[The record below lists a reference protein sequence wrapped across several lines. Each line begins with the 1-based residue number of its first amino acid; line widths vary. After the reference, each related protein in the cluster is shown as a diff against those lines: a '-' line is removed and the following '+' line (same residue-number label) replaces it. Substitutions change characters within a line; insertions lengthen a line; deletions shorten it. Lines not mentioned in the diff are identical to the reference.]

1 MTLVFDDAQCEAIDH
16 QHGPMLVLAGA
27 GTGKTLVLVERMARL
42 IRSGAA
48 QAKEVLALTYTD
60 NAAKEMRQRVA
71 ARLKGIPEGELHAA
85 TFHAYC
91 FNLLNRRNKSF
102 HPLASEDL
110 WIYLRRRIAA
120 LPLRNFIRVA
130 NLGEFLH
137 ELLKFFD
144 RCHDEL
150 ISPDDYDRYLDKVRG
165 GALPAPRVAKSSA
178 PPLAHEEVLERCEEI
193 AQTFRKVEEMLEA
206 DGLGTFGHMISRA
219 VQLLRSD
226 PALLDLERRRASYI
240 LVDEFQDANSAQIAL
255 TQLLAGY
262 QANVFAVGDPDQAIY
277 RFRGASSAAFE
288 EFLRISPNA
297 CRVNL
302 NRNHRSTP
310 AILAGAHALIE
321 RNPSENRQPLVS
333 ARAEQA
339 LAEGREFRYQRVEA
353 ALWTARE
360 AEAADVAEGIHKLSR
375 SSRFR
380 YSDCAVLYR
389 QHIHRTELVRELA
402 ERGIPFAVVGLDA
415 LAAPEVRDLLA
426 CLRLVISPHDSTS
439 LFRLSPKPEF
449 MLDPAPLHEELRSR
463 RTSSLHDVI
472 QRFDGGRALLRK
484 LDELIALTQAGGM
497 NTLAALDL
505 AAKLFA
511 IQVSAPM
518 RALRDFVAQWE
529 KKPLTKN
536 PEIASFLDYLALF
549 RESGGAITVPVD
561 EHDDAV
567 QLMTA
572 HSAKGLEFRHV
583 FILRANSGSFPNSYR
598 EALFE
603 FPAHLR
609 SSACSDLDS
618 KAQHQQEERRLFYV
632 AMTRARDT
640 LAIYAKP
647 GKGQRDPLPAGY
659 LRELL
664 RDRALSPSLRTRSV
678 SPLQLEMEASVEPAS
693 PVTEW
698 LHSALS
704 PLPATLEL
712 SATAVERYQRCPLQ
726 FKIEREWRLPPK
738 PTAALQFGGAIHTA
752 LKLFGDG
759 VLANRTVTVAE
770 LMQSF
775 HQVFDAAQIEDR
787 LQRRLYEQ
795 QAERQ
800 LRAFHQ
806 THSSVVPEVICTERS
821 FVHAVAGIKIRGRM
835 DRLDRVAPDTVAVV
849 DYKTGS
855 PRSQEDADESL
866 QLSLYA
872 LGVRAEL
879 RLNPEKLIFYNLET
893 GTEVLTVRTDQQ
905 LREAV
910 DLVANVASNIAA
922 GNFEPKPGYHCRW
935 CAYREICPTQEE
947 RLYSIQP
954 AAAVAGKVN

>member
-1 MTLVFDDAQCEAIDH
+1 MTLVLDHAQRDAIDH

-42 IRSGAA
+42 IHSGAA
-48 QAKEVLALTYTD
+48 QPNEVLALTYTD
-60 NAAKEMRQRVA
+60 NAAAEMRHRVA
-71 ARLKGIPEGELHAA
+71 QRLKGILAGELQTA

-91 FNLLNRRNKSF
+91 FDLLKRAGRSF
-102 HPLASEDL
+102 HPLATEDL
-110 WIYLRRRIAA
+110 WIYLRRRIAE
-120 LPLRNFIRVA
+120 LPLRNFIKAA
-130 NLGEFLH
+130 NLSEFLH
-137 ELLKFFD
+137 DLLRFFD

-150 ISPDDYDRYLDKVRG
+150 TSPDDYDHYLDQVCR
-165 GALPAPRVAKSSA
+165 GALPAPRVTKSSA
-178 PPLAHEEVLERCEEI
+178 PPLADEEVLERCREI

-206 DGLGTFGHMISRA
+206 DGLGTFGHMIVRA

-226 PALLDLERRRASYI
+226 AVLLARERRSAQYI
-240 LVDEFQDANSAQIAL
+240 LLDEFQDANSAQITLA
-255 TQLLAGY
+255 QLLAGDT
-262 QANVFAVGDPDQAIY
+262 ANIFAVGDPDQAIY
-277 RFRGASSAAFE
+277 HFRGASSAAFD
-288 EFLRISPNA
+288 EFLRIFPNA
-297 CRVNL
+297 RRVNL
-302 NRNHRSTP
+302 DRNHRSTP
-310 AILAGAHALIE
+310 GILAAAHALIE
-321 RNPSENRQPLVS
+321 RNSSEHRQPLVS
-333 ARAEQA
+333 ARAGKA
-339 LAEGREFRYQRVEA
+339 LAEGREFRFQPVEA
-353 ALWTARE
+353 VLWTARE
-360 AEAADVAEGIHKLSR
+360 AEAADVAESIHKLSR

-389 QHIHRTELVRELA
+389 QHTHRTELVRELA

-415 LAAPEVRDLLA
+415 LTAPEVRDLLA

-439 LFRLSPKPEF
+439 LFRLVARPEF
-449 MLDPAPLHEELRSR
+449 ALDPARLHEELRGR
-463 RTSSLHDVI
+463 RLGSLHDVA
-472 QRFDGGRALLRK
+472 QRFDGGRALLQK
-484 LDELIALTQAGGM
+484 LQEMLVLAQASEM
-497 NTLAALDL
+497 NMLAAVDL

-511 IQVSAPM
+511 IPVSAPT
-518 RALRDFVAQWE
+518 RALRDFVVQWE
-529 KKPLTKN
+529 KKPLTKS
-536 PEIASFLDYLALF
+536 PEVASFLDYLALF
-549 RESGGAITVPVD
+549 RESGGAVTVPVD
-561 EHDDAV
+561 EQDDAV

-583 FILRANSGSFPNSYR
+583 FILRANTGSFPNSYH

-664 RDRALSPSLRTRSV
+664 RDRGLSASLRSRSV
-678 SPLQLEMEASVEPAS
+678 SPLQLEIEASAERAS

-698 LHSALS
+698 LYSR
-704 PLPATLEL
+704 LPPVPTALEL

-738 PTAALQFGGAIHTA
+738 PTAALQFGGAMHTA
-752 LKLFGDG
+752 LKLYGDR
-759 VLANRTVTVAE
+759 VLSHRSVAVAE
-770 LMQSF
+770 LVQAF
-775 HQVFDAAQIEDR
+775 HDVFDAAQVEDPV
-787 LQRRLYEQ
+787 QRRLYEQ

-800 LRAFHQ
+800 LGAFHQ
-806 THSSVVPEVICTERS
+806 THASASPEVISTERS
-821 FVHAVAGIKIRGRM
+821 FVHAVAGIKIRGRV
-835 DRLDRVAPDTVAVV
+835 DRLDRLAPNTVAVV

-893 GTEVLTVRTDQQ
+893 GTEVVTVRSEQQ
-905 LREAV
+905 LGEAA
-910 DLVANVASNIAA
+910 DLVADVASNIAA
-922 GNFEPKPGYHCRW
+922 GNFDPKPGYHCRW

-954 AAAVAGKVN
+954 AAAVAGRVN